1 MKIAGLCPVVG
12 HTAPSVSLLWWRL
25 GCADRFSR
33 DVPDGDSPL
42 SHSESRE
49 TCDWTERSARLCEA
63 CSQHAIAV
71 YTRFRSRGSVAMRTS
86 SRRRPKPVSPSKP
99 ANPSKP
105 HKPVLSRSAR
115 GSTTRV
121 SGGRV
126 SGGGTGVWANV
137 GGPGQSKLVASIPIA
152 IHVEHWVFFIEPPFL
167 STLLRE
173 PTLLMIINVKV
184 HSLQELYLCL
194 TKALVQGQRAGGIAG
209 RLVMVIAM
217 SIGFEELAPGRRR
230 GAPARPR

>member
-1 MKIAGLCPVVG
+1 METVPSLTLRAGRP
-12 HTAPSVSLLWWRL
+12 AI
-25 GCADRFSR
+25 
-33 DVPDGDSPL
+33 
-42 SHSESRE
+42 
-49 TCDWTERSARLCEA
+49 WTERSARLCKA

-115 GSTTRV
+115 GSTNRV

-137 GGPGQSKLVASIPIA
+137 GGPGKSKLVASIPVA

-167 STLLRE
+167 STFLRE
-173 PTLLMIINVKV
+173 PTLSMIINVKV
-184 HSLQELYLCL
+184 HSLQELCLYLSR
-194 TKALVQGQRAGGIAG
+194 ALVQGQRAGGIARCPLHNYTANPCG
-209 RLVMVIAM
+209 
-217 SIGFEELAPGRRR
+217 LASFPRKRASRRR
-230 GAPARPR
+230 GA